1 MRGDVILMSYC
12 NPDRSVHTV
21 RTVPKVGLRAIE
33 RGERMSDRSTVYSME
48 MGEWRGSS

>member
-33 RGERMSDRSTVYSME
+33 RGERMSHRSTVSME
-48 MGEWRGSS
+48 RGEWRGSS